1 MRKGLFSHYC
11 RPSRNKYVIFYFAHW
26 QNKPTFAKLLK
37 QGLEEAIKAY
47 SNEEDVSAFPQET
60 RKQTWIPLAHEH

>member
-1 MRKGLFSHYC
+1 
-11 RPSRNKYVIFYFAHW
+11 VIFYFAHW